1 MAPKDS
7 WTGAARGPSFLGCS
21 HRGWRS
27 VAAAARKN
35 AQKGKKGRVFILVH
49 TYYKAQPISVRCAG
63 KTSFRRYR
71 CFLALDTSAEWSD
84 PIKGFQHRGMIP
96 VLGPRGATP
105 HAHAYRRSRV
115 RSPVR
120 PTLIFLSLESTL
132 RERPPY
138 ATAEPRGARIINL
151 AGSRGRR
158 GCWGSSGHA
167 RPPALVSGQIAAKTS
182 AWRRT
187 KNTRPPKLVLKVR
200 EVLIFKV
207 VVLPITLGRRVRE
220 RRLHFRWW
228 RRPVLGR
235 RRQ

>member
-71 CFLALDTSAEWSD
+71 YFLALDTSAEWSD

-120 PTLIFLSLESTL
+120 PTLIFLSLEATL
-132 RERPPY
+132 PERPPVRPRSREVPVSS
-138 ATAEPRGARIINL
+138 TPQGQKTDEPRTRPVGTRDPKRSFADETTATTSARDRIEKYKTLFLNPQSPRSPHL
-151 AGSRGRR
+151 QSR
-158 GCWGSSGHA
+158 
-167 RPPALVSGQIAAKTS
+167 RPPHNL
-182 AWRRT
+182 R
-187 KNTRPPKLVLKVR
+187 
-200 EVLIFKV
+200 
-207 VVLPITLGRRVRE
+207 
-220 RRLHFRWW
+220 
-228 RRPVLGR
+228 
-235 RRQ
+235 

>member
-71 CFLALDTSAEWSD
+71 YFLALDTSAEWSD

-120 PTLIFLSLESTL
+120 PTLIFLSLEATL
-132 RERPPY
+132 PKRPPY
-138 ATAEPRGARIINL
+138 ATAEPRNPPVHPRSSEDPRVRLRWLPWAQGSTRDPQRSFTDDTRGA
-151 AGSRGRR
+151 G
-158 GCWGSSGHA
+158 
-167 RPPALVSGQIAAKTS
+167 
-182 AWRRT
+182 
-187 KNTRPPKLVLKVR
+187 PPKKIQDPLS
-200 EVLIFKV
+200 
-207 VVLPITLGRRVRE
+207 
-220 RRLHFRWW
+220 
-228 RRPVLGR
+228 
-235 RRQ
+235 